1 MMIAKARVVPTWA
14 PFAILAV
21 AFLLRVGFVLLHPR
35 PLTSDELDYDELAW
49 SLAKNGTYQIHGHP
63 TAYRP
68 IGYPAIVGLGYVI
81 FGRSP
86 IAIRLLQ
93 SVCDSLTAL
102 LLYRLFA
109 VRDRLA
115 GLYAGLMWAVFIPA
129 MLFSGQMFSE
139 TIFAFL
145 LVLFVYLLSR
155 SCAKENKSPFAA
167 GLVLGGLVLIK
178 PMTLIFTA
186 ILVFTLARMKSCRK
200 YLALLTWACLPVALW
215 LGRNIVELRSPAL
228 TTSTGINLL
237 IGNNPQAT
245 GGYSR
250 VAAPS
255 SGSSETSADSA
266 ATRMALQYIR
276 ENPWQAAQ
284 TAVKKVLLLMSSDGE
299 LAVGNFSDAAATS
312 GLRFKE
318 RFRSVPIWV
327 HLLVSLP
334 SALLLILGTF
344 GLSTREPDLFGTV
357 FYSLLAAILV
367 STIVFFGGSRFR
379 FPLMPFLAGFAGEA
393 IAQARL
399 RTRKLRGWHL
409 ALPLMVCSVCV
420 LVWASEFYLIYRS

>member
-1 MMIAKARVVPTWA
+1 MMMAKGRVVPTWA
-14 PFAILAV
+14 PLAILTV
-21 AFLLRVGFVLLHPR
+21 ALVLRVGLVLLHPR

-49 SLAKNGTYQIHGHP
+49 SLAKSGTYQIHGHP

-93 SVCDSLTAL
+93 SVFDSFTAL
-102 LLYRLFA
+102 LLYRLLA

-145 LVLFVYLLSR
+145 LVLLVYLLSR
-155 SCAKENKSPFAA
+155 WAKENKSPFAA

-178 PMTLIFTA
+178 PMIIIFTP
-186 ILVFTLARMKSCRK
+186 ILVFTLARMKSWRK
-200 YLALLTWACLPVALW
+200 SLALLTWACLPIALW
-215 LGRNIVELRSPAL
+215 LGRNTVELRTPAL

-245 GGYSR
+245 GGYSS
-250 VAAPS
+250 VPAPS
-255 SGSSETSADSA
+255 SGSSEKSADSA
-266 ATRMALQYIR
+266 AIRMALQYIR

-284 TAVKKVLLLMSSDGE
+284 TVVKKVLLLMSSDGE

-312 GLRFKE
+312 GLRFRE
-318 RFRSVPIWV
+318 RFRSVPVWV

-334 SALLLILGTF
+334 SALLLIIGTF
-344 GLSTREPDLFGTV
+344 GLATREPDMFGTV

-399 RTRKLRGWHL
+399 RTRKLVGWRL
-409 ALPLMVCSVCV
+409 ALPLMVCSACV